1 MALRDCAPRRRWHR
15 NVALQETGHLTFN
28 HSASPG
34 RFEACCFFILRYP
47 HRELLLIINPA
58 VTVKLTICYAFHML
72 STLYVSSCFIPES
85 YTINKAVPSFKK
97 KNSTLQMKKLKLRG
111 DMQLVKDLTTTEGR
125 CWFQTYTLW
134 LWTPHQNHHLAA
146 SGWHLKW
153 TDASDFLDHVF
164 LAKSLL
170 ASL

>member
-1 MALRDCAPRRRWHR
+1 MRTGPRDPTSLHLHPLEPSRGPPPVALRDCAPRRRWHR
-15 NVALQETGHLTFN
+15 NAALQETGHLTFN

-97 KNSTLQMKKLKLRG
+97 KIQHYKWRNLNSEGTCNLLKISQPQREDADFKPTHSDSGLLIR
-111 DMQLVKDLTTTEGR
+111 TTI
-125 CWFQTYTLW
+125 
-134 LWTPHQNHHLAA
+134 
-146 SGWHLKW
+146 
-153 TDASDFLDHVF
+153 
-164 LAKSLL
+164 
-170 ASL
+170 